1 MGQPKAEPQK
11 GAMNIT
17 GLLRVTIAT
26 PQRRLDLAL
35 PEQSSVAE
43 VLPGVLTKAGEH
55 LADEGAPGGGWVLR
69 RADGTELLLGRS
81 LSSHRIRD
89 GEILHLV
96 PRRLDWPELEY
107 DDLVDAVAAGSG
119 RLGAAWSPWHT
130 RMSGLACA
138 AVALLVVITSI
149 LRLGAPWQAPGGWL
163 LVTALLLVAGA
174 VTLARVV
181 GDSGAGVMVGGIA
194 LPCATL
200 GGGLLLAG
208 AATWPAIGAPQILAA
223 SAAVVLAGAACYLG
237 VVDGAVLFVG
247 AVSVGVLGVIGGWIG
262 ISDSLDGPDVAA
274 ILGTALLGFSPLF
287 ASLALR
293 LGRLPMPIL
302 PRTTADLVRDD
313 PLPPRKHV
321 YGSVVRADGLL
332 TGMLVGLMIVLS
344 VCQILLVLSETR
356 SATILVCLL
365 SVGAFLRT
373 RLYPI
378 VKQRLL
384 LLIPGMAGAACLVLG
399 PVSRQLTDPVA
410 VIVPVVLVLAAL
422 AVFFGL
428 RYSDRRPSPYLSRYA
443 EVLEVIV
450 ALALIPVAAAVLGLY
465 GVVRGWGG

>member
-1 MGQPKAEPQK
+1 MEEPKSKKKK

-69 RADGTELLLGRS
+69 RADGAELVLGRS

-96 PRRLDWPELEY
+96 PRRLEWPELEY
-107 DDLVDAVAAGSG
+107 DDLVDAVASGSG
-119 RLGAAWSPWHT
+119 RLGAVWSPWHT
-130 RMSGLACA
+130 RMSGLVCA
-138 AVALLVVITSI
+138 AIALLVVITTI
-149 LRLGAPWQAPGGWL
+149 LRLGAPWQRPAGWL
-163 LVTALLLVAGA
+163 LITALLMVAGA

-181 GDSGAGVMVGGIA
+181 GDSGAGAMVGGIG
-194 LPCATL
+194 LPCAAL

-208 AATWPAIGAPQILAA
+208 AASWPAIGAPQILAA
-223 SAAVVLAGAACYLG
+223 SAAVMLAGAGCYLG
-237 VVDGAVLFVG
+237 VVDGAVLFIG
-247 AVSVGVLGVIGGWIG
+247 AVSVGVLGVLGGWIG
-262 ISDSLDGPDVAA
+262 TSDALDGPDVAA
-274 ILGTALLGFSPLF
+274 ILGAALLGFSPLF

-321 YGSVVRADGLL
+321 YGAVVRADGLL
-332 TGMLVGLMIVLS
+332 TGMLVGLMVVLS
-344 VCQILLVLSETR
+344 VCQVLLVLAETR
-356 SATILVCLL
+356 SATVLVCLL
-365 SVGAFLRT
+365 SAGAFLRT

-384 LLIPGMAGAACLVLG
+384 LLIPAMVGCAGLILG
-399 PVSRQLTDPVA
+399 PLSRQLTDPVA
-410 VIVPVVLVLAAL
+410 VLAPAVLLLAAL

-428 RYSDRRPSPYLSRYA
+428 RYSNRRPSPYLSRYA
-443 EVLEVIV
+443 EVLEIMVT
-450 ALALIPVAAAVLGLY
+450 LALIPVAAAVLGLY
-465 GVVRGWGG
+465 GVARGWMG

>member
-1 MGQPKAEPQK
+1 
-11 GAMNIT
+11 MNIT

-69 RADGTELLLGRS
+69 RDDGTELLLGRT
-81 LSSHRIRD
+81 LGSHRIRD

-96 PRRLDWPELEY
+96 PRRLEWPELEY
-107 DDLVDAVAAGSG
+107 DDLVDAVASGSG

-130 RMSGLACA
+130 RLAGLACA

-149 LRLGAPWQAPGGWL
+149 LRLGAPWQGPAGWL
-163 LVTALLLVAGA
+163 LITALLLVAGA

-181 GDSGAGVMVGGIA
+181 GDSGAGVMIGGTA
-194 LPCATL
+194 LPCAVL

-208 AATWPAIGAPQILAA
+208 TASWPAVGAPQILAA
-223 SAAVVLAGAACYLG
+223 SAALILAGAACHLG

-247 AVSVGVLGVIGGWIG
+247 ATSVGVLGIIGGWIG
-262 ISDSLDGPDVAA
+262 ISDSLGGSEVAA
-274 ILGTALLGFSPLF
+274 ILAPALLGFSPLL

-313 PLPPRKHV
+313 PLPPRNHV
-321 YGSVVRADGLL
+321 YGLVVRADGLL
-332 TGMLVGLMIVLS
+332 TGMLVGLMLVLS
-344 VCQILLVLSETR
+344 ACQVLLVLAETR

-365 SVGAFLRT
+365 SAGAFLRT

-384 LLIPGMAGAACLVLG
+384 LLIPGVVGTAGLILG
-399 PVSRQLTDPVA
+399 PVSRRLTEPVQ
-410 VIVPVVLVLAAL
+410 VIVPVVLLLAAL

-443 EVLEVIV
+443 EILELMV

-465 GVVRGWGG
+465 GAVRGWGG